1 MLTRTQ
7 LDDYRENG
15 FTVYPHLLDSC
26 EVSAYLAEI
35 EEISSGN
42 SLANHDGSLMEME
55 PDQPPDGTQVRRLY
69 EPSTNFETF
78 KKLAHS
84 DMLLDCVEQ
93 LLGPDIMFH
102 YSKINMKPA
111 KIGSVVEWHQDMTY
125 YPLTNRDSLA
135 VLFYLDDTDEENGCL
150 QMLPGRHQD
159 DIFEHNKDGFFQG
172 KIVEDVNEADAVPIL
187 GPAGTA
193 IFMHCMTPHS
203 SVTNRSERPRRT
215 LILSYRAA
223 DAIPLLVGVTPIIE
237 KNAVLIRGRMPE
249 KARFTMTEFPVAHY
263 REEAR
268 SLYQLQEQSRKTA
281 KS

>member
-1 MLTRTQ
+1 M
-7 LDDYRENG
+7 
-15 FTVYPHLLDSC
+15 
-26 EVSAYLAEI
+26 
-35 EEISSGN
+35 
-42 SLANHDGSLMEME
+42 
-55 PDQPPDGTQVRRLY
+55 
-69 EPSTNFETF
+69 
-78 KKLAHS
+78 
-84 DMLLDCVEQ
+84 
-93 LLGPDIMFH
+93 
-102 YSKINMKPA
+102 
-111 KIGSVVEWHQDMTY
+111 
-125 YPLTNRDSLA
+125 
-135 VLFYLDDTDEENGCL
+135 
-150 QMLPGRHQD
+150 
-159 DIFEHNKDGFFQG
+159 
-172 KIVEDVNEADAVPIL
+172 EDVNEADAVPIL